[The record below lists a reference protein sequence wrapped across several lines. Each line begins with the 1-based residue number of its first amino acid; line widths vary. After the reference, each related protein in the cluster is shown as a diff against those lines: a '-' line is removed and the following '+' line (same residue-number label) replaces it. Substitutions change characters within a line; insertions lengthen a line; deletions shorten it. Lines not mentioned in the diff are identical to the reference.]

1 MFRAYRLFVFYFTS
15 TIVIG
20 MLRTIATKIEP
31 LVMALVQQIVEL
43 YDKDRGAVNY
53 FGSPR

>member
-43 YDKDRGAVNY
+43 YDKDREFYA
-53 FGSPR
+53 S